1 MNSASTLLRL
11 SGNLS
16 PRMIC
21 PAICAVAICAIVI
34 LCNDRDSGGAV
45 FQVHQFWAPMH
56 PVRLRREALSH
67 AVDETRAIVHLIT
80 SLSSASALMSSSY
93 NLSLKTSH
101 PSQGFIKAISSK
113 FPFLYFLAGFLAWG
127 HPYGGHGIIKQGVFK
142 VYPVSSPQAPFPNSL
157 YFKQFTLV
165 IG

>member
-1 MNSASTLLRL
+1 MRSSQALCQAPPQIKAMSSASTLLRL

-56 PVRLRREALSH
+56 PVRLRREPLSH
-67 AVDETRAIVHLIT
+67 AVDETRAIVHPIT
-80 SLSSASALMSSSY
+80 SLSSALALMSSSF
-93 NLSLKTSH
+93 NIISFVTVII
-101 PSQGFIKAISSK
+101 QAI
-113 FPFLYFLAGFLAWG
+113 
-127 HPYGGHGIIKQGVFK
+127 ICQI
-142 VYPVSSPQAPFPNSL
+142 
-157 YFKQFTLV
+157 V
-165 IG
+165 IGHIDVCLGLQTGNVRPFY